1 MKTLFNILSIT
12 LLILLMAACQPQD
25 GPEAKKAQLEE
36 YRKEL
41 ASLKVKIRELEHSL
55 AQDSL
60 NENVNG
66 SKVLV
71 KVQEVQPSRFEH
83 FIEVVGAV
91 EAVREAWISPET
103 GGRIRQIMVKE
114 GDRVQAGQILARL
127 NTDVTENSIAEIK
140 TQLELATVVF
150 RKQSS
155 LWDQKIGSEI
165 DFLQA
170 KSTKESLESRL
181 KTMEA
186 QLAMAVIKA
195 PVNGIVE
202 EVMQKEGELA
212 APGMMLMRIIN
223 LDDLYVKTDIA
234 ESHLPSLR
242 MNEKVSVSFPTWP
255 DLEFHPS
262 IHRIGSAIDGLN
274 RTIEVTVKM
283 KNTPDRQLR
292 PNMLAHMRFMDFE
305 TDSALI
311 VPSICIKQDI
321 HGPYLYRLRED
332 TTGAKATKAYITAG
346 MVYKNQTM
354 ITSGLQAGDKV
365 IVEGYN
371 LVTDQSEVRL

>member
-1 MKTLFNILSIT
+1 MKTALKNLPIGFLF
-12 LLILLMAACQPQD
+12 LLLVACQPQD
-25 GPEAKKAQLEE
+25 SAEAKKQQLEK
-36 YRKEL
+36 YREEM
-41 ASLKVKIRELEHSL
+41 AGLKLKIRELEHSL
-55 AQDSL
+55 KNDSL

-66 SKVLV
+66 SKTLV
-71 KVQEVQPSRFEH
+71 KIQEMQAGRFEH

-103 GGRIRQIMVKE
+103 GGQIRQILVKE
-114 GDRVQAGQILARL
+114 GDRVRVDQALARL
-127 NTDVTENSIAEIK
+127 NSDVTENSIAEIK
-140 TQLELATVVF
+140 TQLELASVVF
-150 RKQSS
+150 KKQSS
-155 LWDQKIGSEI
+155 LWEQNIGSEI
-165 DFLQA
+165 EYLQA

-186 QLAMAVIKA
+186 QQKMSLITA

-223 LDDLYVKTDIA
+223 LDEMYVKTDIA

-242 MNEKVSVSFPTWP
+242 MNEEVSVRFPTWP
-255 DLEFHPS
+255 ELEFQPP

-274 RTIEVTVKM
+274 RTVQVSVKV
-283 KNTPDRQLR
+283 KNTPDHKLR
-292 PNMLAHMRFMDFE
+292 PNLLAQLRFLDFE
-305 TDSALI
+305 SDSALV

-321 HGPYLYRLRED
+321 HGPYLYCLQQDPDGLR
-332 TTGAKATKAYITAG
+332 AKKVYISTG
-346 MVYKNQTM
+346 MVYQNQTM
-354 ITSGLQAGDKV
+354 ITSGLKPGDKV